1 MTASHQAR
9 LLRVKSD
16 ERIPLTGATLKIGR
30 DRSCDLRVNHRH
42 ASRLHAEIRREGDA
56 YVLYDFSA
64 NGTFVNGERVR
75 ERRTL
80 KPADTIRVAAERW
93 LFLVGP
99 EAAREPEPEVSPT
112 AGTVPVDVVPATP
125 LEGIDRVD
133 AGRRSVLRRS
143 REALPG
149 WAYVAAVIVLAVLAF
164 VFGLLLV

>member
-1 MTASHQAR
+1 MSVSHPAR

-42 ASRLHAEIRREGDA
+42 ASRLHAEIRLEGQA

-80 KPADTIRVAAERW
+80 KPADTIRVATERW
-93 LFLVGP
+93 VFLVGP
-99 EAAREPEPEVSPT
+99 EAAPEPEPEVSPT

-125 LEGIDRVD
+125 LEGIGRLD
-133 AGRRSVLRRS
+133 AVRRSVLRRP
-143 REALPG
+143 RAALPP
-149 WAYVAAVIVLAVLAF
+149 WAYVAVVLLLALIAF
-164 VFGLLLV
+164 ALGLLLV